1 LMFFYKD
8 SELYVEDLKV
18 SDIAL
23 EYGTPIYIYSKNHFE
38 NQYKKLDQ
46 KITRKHLICF
56 ALKANSNLAV
66 INTFAK
72 LGAGADVVSAGEIF
86 RAKKA
91 GIDTTKI
98 VFSGVGKTQE
108 EIKYA
113 IENNILMFNVE
124 SFEELEE
131 IERIASTLGKS
142 APVSFRVNPNV
153 DPKTHPYISTG
164 LKKNK
169 FGISYTQIIDAYKL
183 ANQMKHVRIKG
194 IQFHIGSQL
203 TDVSPFFEAQLKVA
217 NIIKELLSLGIKLD
231 IIDVGGGLGVV
242 YENEQEPDLDQYA
255 NFINE
260 AFKDFPDSLIV
271 LEPGRFLVA
280 NGGIFVTKVLYRK
293 QNEGKNFY
301 IVDGAMNDLIRPS
314 LYDAYH
320 KIEPVVKKNAAK
332 VQADIVGPICES
344 GDFFAKSRE
353 IDSLERNDLVSIFS
367 SGAYGFTMASNY
379 NSRCKAAEVLV
390 DKDKVKVVRA
400 RETFEDLIK
409 GETI

>member
-1 LMFFYKD
+1 
-8 SELYVEDLKV
+8 
-18 SDIAL
+18 
-23 EYGTPIYIYSKNHFE
+23 
-38 NQYKKLDQ
+38 
-46 KITRKHLICF
+46 LICF

-91 GIDTTKI
+91 GLDTTKI
-98 VFSGVGKTQE
+98 VFSGVGKTPD

-113 IENNILMFNVE
+113 LENNILMFNIE

-131 IERIASTLGKS
+131 IEKVACLLNKT

-169 FGISYTQIIDAYKL
+169 FGISHTQIVDAYKK
-183 ANQMKHVRIKG
+183 ASHMKHISIKG

-203 TDVSPFFEAQLKVA
+203 TDVSPFFEAQIKVA
-217 NIIKELLSLGIKLD
+217 HIMRELLSLGIKLD
-231 IIDVGGGLGVV
+231 IIDIGGGLGVV
-242 YENEQEPDLDQYA
+242 YENEKEPDLDQYA

-260 AFKDFPDSLIV
+260 AFKDFPDSMIV

-293 QNEGKNFY
+293 QNEGKNFI

-320 KIEPVVKKNAAK
+320 KIEPVVKKNAK
-332 VQADIVGPICES
+332 KITADIVGPICES
-344 GDFFAKSRE
+344 GDFFARSRE

-379 NSRCKAAEVLV
+379 NSRCKPAEVLV
-390 DKDKVKVVRA
+390 DKDKVKLVRA
-400 RETFEDLIK
+400 RETFEDLIR

>member
-1 LMFFYKD
+1 MIYYQD
-8 SELYVEDLKV
+8 NELFVEKLKV
-18 SDIAL
+18 RDIV
-23 EYGTPIYIYSKNHFE
+23 EEFNTPLYIYSKAYFE
-38 NQYKKLDQ
+38 RQFKLLDE

-66 INTFAK
+66 IKTFAK

-91 GIDTTKI
+91 SLDTRKI
-98 VFSGVGKTQE
+98 VFSGVGKTPD

-113 IENNILMFNVE
+113 IENDILMFNVE
-124 SFEELEE
+124 SFEELDT
-131 IERIASTLGKS
+131 IEAVASSLNKTARIA
-142 APVSFRVNPNV
+142 FRVNPNV

-169 FGISYTQIIDAYKL
+169 FGISYTQIVDAYKK
-183 ANQMKHVRIKG
+183 ANQMKHIHIKG

-203 TDVSPFFEAQLKVA
+203 TDVSPFFEAQVKVA
-217 NIIKELLSLGIKLD
+217 QIMRELLSLGIKLD
-231 IIDVGGGLGVV
+231 IIDIGGGLGVI
-242 YENEQEPDLDQYA
+242 YEHEKEPDLDQYA
-255 NFINE
+255 GFINE
-260 AFKDFPDSLIV
+260 AFKDFPESLIV

-293 QNEGKNFY
+293 QNEGKNFI

-320 KIEPVVKKNAAK
+320 KIEPVIKKNAQTI
-332 VQADIVGPICES
+332 VADIVGPICES

-353 IDSLERNDLVSIFS
+353 IESLERNDLVSIFS

-379 NSRCKAAEVLV
+379 NSRCRPAEVLV
-390 DKDKVKVVRA
+390 DNDKVILA
-400 RETFEDLIK
+400 RKREEYEDLIR
-409 GETI
+409 GETV

>member
-1 LMFFYKD
+1 MFFYKD
-8 SELYVEDLKV
+8 SELYVEDVKV
-18 SDIAL
+18 SDIVL
-23 EYGTPIYIYSKNHFE
+23 KYSTPIYIYSKNYFE
-38 NQYKKLDQ
+38 NQYNKLDQ

-56 ALKANSNLAV
+56 ALKANSNLSV

-108 EIKYA
+108 EIKFA

-124 SFEELEE
+124 SFEELDE
-131 IERIASTLGKS
+131 IDRIASTLGKS
-142 APVSFRVNPNV
+142 APISFRVNPNV

-183 ANQMKHVRIKG
+183 ASQMKHVHIKG

-217 NIIKELLSLGIKLD
+217 NIMKELLSLCIKLD

-301 IVDGAMNDLIRPS
+301 IVDGGMNDLIRPS

-320 KIEPVVKKNAAK
+320 EIKPVVIKNTTK
-332 VQADIVGPICES
+332 VKADVVGPVCES

-379 NSRCKAAEVLV
+379 NSRCKSAEVLV
-390 DKDKVKVVRA
+390 DKDRVKLVRV
-400 RETFEDLIK
+400 RETFEDLVK
-409 GETI
+409 GESI

>member
-1 LMFFYKD
+1 MIYYQD
-8 SELYVEDLKV
+8 NELFVEKLKV
-18 SDIAL
+18 KDIV
-23 EYGTPIYIYSKNHFE
+23 EEFKTPLYIYSKAYFE
-38 NQYKKLDQ
+38 RQFKLLDE

-91 GIDTTKI
+91 GLDTTRI
-98 VFSGVGKTQE
+98 VFSGVGKTKD

-113 IENNILMFNVE
+113 IDNDILMFNVE
-124 SFEELEE
+124 SFEELDT
-131 IERIASTLGKS
+131 IEAVALSLNKTARIA
-142 APVSFRVNPNV
+142 FRVNPNV

-169 FGISYTQIIDAYKL
+169 FGISYTQIVDAYKK
-183 ANQMKHVRIKG
+183 ASQMKHIHIKG

-203 TDVSPFFEAQLKVA
+203 TDVSPFFAAQLKVA
-217 NIIKELLSLGIKLD
+217 QIMKELLSLGIKLD
-231 IIDVGGGLGVV
+231 IIDIGGGLGVI
-242 YENEQEPDLDQYA
+242 YENEKEPDLDKYA
-255 NFINE
+255 GFINE
-260 AFKDFPDSLIV
+260 AFKDFSESLIV

-280 NGGIFVTKVLYRK
+280 NGGIFVTKVLHKK
-293 QNEGKNFY
+293 QNEGKNF
-301 IVDGAMNDLIRPS
+301 IVVDGAMNDLIRPS

-320 KIEPVVKKNAAK
+320 KIEPVVKRNI
-332 VQADIVGPICES
+332 QTIEADIVGPICES

-353 IDSLERNDLVSIFS
+353 IENLERNDLVSIFS

-379 NSRCKAAEVLV
+379 NSRCRPAEVLV
-390 DKDKVKVVRA
+390 DNDKVILA
-400 RETFEDLIK
+400 RKREEFEDLIR
-409 GETI
+409 GETV

>member
-1 LMFFYKD
+1 MFYYKNN
-8 SELYVEDLKV
+8 ELYVEDMKV
-18 SDIAL
+18 ADIAL
-23 EYGTPIYIYSKNHFE
+23 EFKTPLYIYSKSHFE
-38 NQYKKLDQ
+38 TQYKKLDE
-46 KITRKHLICF
+46 KITRRHLICF

-91 GIDTTKI
+91 GLDTTKI
-98 VFSGVGKTQE
+98 VFSGVGKTPD

-113 IENNILMFNVE
+113 LENNILMFNIE

-131 IERIASTLGKS
+131 IEKVACLLNKT

-169 FGISYTQIIDAYKL
+169 FGISHTQIVDAYKK
-183 ANQMKHVRIKG
+183 ASHMKHISIKG

-203 TDVSPFFEAQLKVA
+203 TDVSPFFEAQIKVA
-217 NIIKELLSLGIKLD
+217 HIMRELLSLGIKLD
-231 IIDVGGGLGVV
+231 IIDIGGGLGVV
-242 YENEQEPDLDQYA
+242 YENEKEPDLDQYA

-260 AFKDFPDSLIV
+260 AFKDFPDSMIV

-293 QNEGKNFY
+293 QNEGKNFI

-320 KIEPVVKKNAAK
+320 KIEPVVKKNAK
-332 VQADIVGPICES
+332 KITADIVGPICES
-344 GDFFAKSRE
+344 GDFFARSRE

-379 NSRCKAAEVLV
+379 NSRCKPAEVLV
-390 DKDKVKVVRA
+390 DKDKVKLVRA
-400 RETFEDLIK
+400 RETFEDLIR

>member
-1 LMFFYKD
+1 MFYYKNN
-8 SELYVEDLKV
+8 ELYVEDMKV
-18 SDIAL
+18 ADIAL
-23 EYGTPIYIYSKNHFE
+23 EFKTPLYIYSKSHFE
-38 NQYKKLDQ
+38 TQYKKLDE
-46 KITRKHLICF
+46 KITRRHLICF

-91 GIDTTKI
+91 GLDTTKI
-98 VFSGVGKTQE
+98 VFSGVGKTPD

-113 IENNILMFNVE
+113 LENNILMFNIE

-131 IERIASTLGKS
+131 IEKVACLLNKT

-169 FGISYTQIIDAYKL
+169 FGISHTQIVDAYKK
-183 ANQMKHVRIKG
+183 ASQMKHISIKG

-203 TDVSPFFEAQLKVA
+203 TDVSPFFEAQIKVA
-217 NIIKELLSLGIKLD
+217 HIMRELLSLGIKLD
-231 IIDVGGGLGVV
+231 IIDIGGGLGVV
-242 YENEQEPDLDQYA
+242 YENEKEPDLDQYA

-260 AFKDFPDSLIV
+260 AFKDFPDSMIV

-293 QNEGKNFY
+293 QNEGKNFI

-320 KIEPVVKKNAAK
+320 KIEPVVKKNAK
-332 VQADIVGPICES
+332 KITADIVGPICES
-344 GDFFAKSRE
+344 GDFFARSRE
-353 IDSLERNDLVSIFS
+353 IESLERNDLVSIFS

-379 NSRCKAAEVLV
+379 NSRCKPAEVLV
-390 DKDKVKVVRA
+390 DKDKVKLVRA
-400 RETFEDLIK
+400 RETFEDLIR

>member
-1 LMFFYKD
+1 MFFYKD
-8 SELYVEDLKV
+8 SELYVEDVKV

-113 IENNILMFNVE
+113 IENDILMFNVE

-142 APVSFRVNPNV
+142 APVF
-153 DPKTHPYISTG
+153 
-164 LKKNK
+164 
-169 FGISYTQIIDAYKL
+169 
-183 ANQMKHVRIKG
+183 
-194 IQFHIGSQL
+194 
-203 TDVSPFFEAQLKVA
+203 
-217 NIIKELLSLGIKLD
+217 
-231 IIDVGGGLGVV
+231 
-242 YENEQEPDLDQYA
+242 
-255 NFINE
+255 
-260 AFKDFPDSLIV
+260 
-271 LEPGRFLVA
+271 
-280 NGGIFVTKVLYRK
+280 
-293 QNEGKNFY
+293 
-301 IVDGAMNDLIRPS
+301 
-314 LYDAYH
+314 
-320 KIEPVVKKNAAK
+320 
-332 VQADIVGPICES
+332 
-344 GDFFAKSRE
+344 
-353 IDSLERNDLVSIFS
+353 
-367 SGAYGFTMASNY
+367 
-379 NSRCKAAEVLV
+379 
-390 DKDKVKVVRA
+390 
-400 RETFEDLIK
+400 
-409 GETI
+409 

>member
-1 LMFFYKD
+1 MFYYKNN
-8 SELYVEDLKV
+8 ELYVEDMKV
-18 SDIAL
+18 ADIAL
-23 EYGTPIYIYSKNHFE
+23 EFKTPLYIYSKSHFE
-38 NQYKKLDQ
+38 TQYKKLDE
-46 KITRKHLICF
+46 KISRRHLICF

-91 GIDTTKI
+91 GLDTTKI
-98 VFSGVGKTQE
+98 VFSGVGKTPD

-113 IENNILMFNVE
+113 LENNILMFNIE

-131 IERIASTLGKS
+131 IEKVACLLNKT

-169 FGISYTQIIDAYKL
+169 FGISYTQIVDAYKK
-183 ANQMKHVRIKG
+183 ASQMKHISIKG

-203 TDVSPFFEAQLKVA
+203 TDVSPFFEAQIKVA
-217 NIIKELLSLGIKLD
+217 HIMRELLSLGIKLD
-231 IIDVGGGLGVV
+231 IIDIGGGLGVV
-242 YENEQEPDLDQYA
+242 YENEKEPDLEQYT

-293 QNEGKNFY
+293 QNEGKNFI

-320 KIEPVVKKNAAK
+320 KIEPVVKKNAQK
-332 VQADIVGPICES
+332 ITADIVGPICES
-344 GDFFAKSRE
+344 GDFFARSRE
-353 IDSLERNDLVSIFS
+353 IESLERNDLVSIFS

-379 NSRCKAAEVLV
+379 NSRCKLAEVLV
-390 DKDKVKVVRA
+390 DKDKVKLVRA
-400 RETFEDLIK
+400 RETFEDLIR